1 MIVNIHDLITKNNNE
16 SFVVFL
22 KEQLISIHNQ
32 LEPTP
37 MIDNNSFLDYIRM
50 NKVFV
55 YVDTKFNIKGCAT
68 LFYEKKLS
76 NNGKYILHINDIIVD
91 KKFRNLDIG
100 KEIIERCKEETRD
113 KNVLKSI
120 IRCPVELRA
129 FFTKFDFKSNS
140 LIEMEYYSISQ

>member
-1 MIVNIHDLITKNNNE
+1 
-16 SFVVFL
+16 
-22 KEQLISIHNQ
+22 
-32 LEPTP
+32 

-120 IRCPVELRA
+120 IR
-129 FFTKFDFKSNS
+129 
-140 LIEMEYYSISQ
+140 